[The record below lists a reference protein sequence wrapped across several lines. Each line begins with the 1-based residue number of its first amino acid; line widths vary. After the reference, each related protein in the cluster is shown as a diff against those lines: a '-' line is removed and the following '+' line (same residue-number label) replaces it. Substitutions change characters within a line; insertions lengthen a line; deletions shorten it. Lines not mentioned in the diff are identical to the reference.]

1 MMARK
6 NIAVLDFGSS
16 HISVMIGNLSLNDT
30 LNLKG
35 YGEVSYAGF
44 MDGEF
49 LKPEEL
55 KEDVASAIAM
65 AENNAQA
72 KITHLYVGVPAE
84 FSEVVVKNAEMN
96 FYTPHKITDEDI
108 IDLYNTYTNLGNDDY
123 SVVSR
128 SPIYFM
134 LDDGERIIKAKG
146 KITEKFSGLISYTLC
161 DNKFL
166 EAVQAALTPLSIQHS
181 EYFSEQLSESLFLI
195 EPEERDACAVLIDCG
210 FLSTSVSTVM
220 GDGLLDLKSFTLGSG
235 HIIGDICDAFD
246 VTLEQAEEIKRG
258 VSLTEQTEDE
268 VFEVTA
274 EDGSVKEIPV
284 SKVCEIVKYRI
295 RQIGKTILKCFE
307 ASEIELPE
315 QSKIFI
321 TGGGID
327 YIDGALP
334 LLSQTIQKEVCELV
348 PPVNGLNK
356 PHLSSTVSLL
366 DMALKKNKQSI
377 ALFFIKL
384 FKRK

>member
-1 MMARK
+1 MARK

-16 HISVMIGNLSLNDT
+16 HISVMMGSLSLNDA

-49 LKPEEL
+49 LEPESL
-55 KEDVASAIAM
+55 KEDVASVIAM

-72 KITHLYVGVPAE
+72 RITHLYVGVPAE
-84 FSEVVVKNAEMN
+84 FSEVVCKTAEMN

-108 IDLYNTYTNLGNDDY
+108 VDLYNTYQDFGNENF

-128 SPIYFM
+128 SPIYFT

-146 KITEKFSGLISYTLC
+146 KTTEKFSGLISYTLC

-166 EAVQAALTPLSIQHS
+166 EAVQAALSPLSIEHI
-181 EYFSEQLSESLFLI
+181 EYFSEQLSESLFLVD
-195 EPEERDACAVLIDCG
+195 PEERDACAVLIDCG
-210 FLSTSVSTVM
+210 FLSTSVSTIM
-220 GDGLLDLKSFTLGSG
+220 GDGLLDLKSFSLGSG
-235 HIIGDICDAFD
+235 HMISDICQAFN
-246 VTLEQAEEIKRG
+246 VSPEQAEEIKRG
-258 VSLTEQTEDE
+258 ISLVEQDEDE
-268 VFEVTA
+268 VFEVTQ
-274 EDGSVKEIPV
+274 EDGNTREISV
-284 SKVCEIVKYRI
+284 SDVCEIVRYRVK
-295 RQIGKTILKCFE
+295 QIGKTIKKCFE
-307 ASEIELPE
+307 LSDIELPE
-315 QSKIFI
+315 QAKIFI

-327 YIDGALP
+327 YIDGAIG
-334 LLSQTIQKEVCELV
+334 LLSEELGKEVCELV
-348 PPVNGLNK
+348 PPVSGLDK

>member
-1 MMARK
+1 MARK

-16 HISVMIGNLSLNDT
+16 HISVMIGSLSLNDT

-49 LKPEEL
+49 LEPESL

-72 KITHLYVGVPAE
+72 RITHLYVGVPAE

-108 IDLYNTYTNLGNDDY
+108 VDLYNTYTSFGNDAY

-146 KITEKFSGLISYTLC
+146 KTTEKFSGLISYTLC

-166 EAVQAALTPLSIQHS
+166 EAVQAALTPLSIQHI

-210 FLSTSVSTVM
+210 FLSTSVSTIM
-220 GDGLLDLKSFTLGSG
+220 GDGLLDLKSFSLGSG
-235 HIIGDICDAFD
+235 HMISDICEAFG
-246 VTLEQAEEIKRG
+246 VTAEQAEEIKRG
-258 VSLTEQTEDE
+258 VSLSEQTEDE

-284 SKVCEIVKYRI
+284 SKVCEIVSYRI
-295 RQIGKTILKCFE
+295 RQIGKTILKCFD
-307 ASEIELPE
+307 ASEIELPD
-315 QSKIFI
+315 QAKIFI

-327 YIDGALP
+327 YIEGALP
-334 LLSQTIQKEVCELV
+334 LLSQTIQKEVHELV
-348 PPVNGLNK
+348 PPVGGLDK

>member
-1 MMARK
+1 MAKK

-16 HISVMIGNLSLNDT
+16 HISVMMGSLSLNDT

-49 LKPEEL
+49 LEPEAL

-72 KITHLYVGVPAE
+72 RITHLYVGVPAE

-96 FYTPHKITDEDI
+96 FYTPHKITDEDVV
-108 IDLYNTYTNLGNDDY
+108 DLYGTYSSFGDDSY
-123 SVVSR
+123 SIVSR

-134 LDDGERIIKAKG
+134 LDDGERILKVKG
-146 KITEKFSGLISYTLC
+146 KTTEKFSGLISYTLC

-166 EAVQAALTPLSIQHS
+166 EYVQRALTPLNIQHV
-181 EYFSEQLSESLFLI
+181 EYFSEQLSESLFLVD
-195 EPEERDACAVLIDCG
+195 PSERDACAVLVDCG
-210 FLSTSVSTVM
+210 FLSTSVSTIM
-220 GDGLLDLKSFTLGSG
+220 GDGLLDLRSFTLGAG
-235 HIIGDICDAFD
+235 HMISDICKVYN
-246 VTLEQAEEIKRG
+246 VTPEQAEEIKRG
-258 VSLTEQTEDE
+258 VSLKEQDDDE
-268 VFEVTA
+268 VFEVTQS
-274 EDGSVKEIPV
+274 DGSIKEIPANE
-284 SKVCEIVKYRI
+284 VCEIVKYRI
-295 RQIGKTILKCFE
+295 KQIGKTILKCFNE
-307 ASEIELPE
+307 SDIELPE
-315 QSKIFI
+315 QSKIYI

-327 YIDGALP
+327 YIDGALE
-334 LLSQTIQKEVCELV
+334 LLGETIGKDVVELV
-348 PPVNGLNK
+348 PPVAGLDK

>member
-1 MMARK
+1 MARK

-16 HISVMIGNLSLNDT
+16 HISVMMGSLSINDT

-49 LKPEEL
+49 LEPEAL

-96 FYTPHKITDEDI
+96 FYTPHKITDEDVV
-108 IDLYNTYTNLGNDDY
+108 DLYNIHTSFGNDDF

-128 SPIYFM
+128 SPIYFT
-134 LDDGERIIKAKG
+134 LDDGERIIKATG
-146 KITEKFSGLISYTLC
+146 KTTEKFSGLISYTLC

-166 EAVQAALTPLSIQHS
+166 ESVQQALAPLNIQYI

-210 FLSTSVSTVM
+210 FLSTSVSTIM

-235 HIIGDICDAFD
+235 HMVGDICERFG
-246 VTLEQAEEIKRG
+246 VGPEQAEEIKRG
-258 VSLTEQTEDE
+258 ISLLEENDDE
-268 VFEVTA
+268 VFEVTEA
-274 EDGSVKEIPV
+274 DGSVKEIAV
-284 SKVCEIVKYRI
+284 SDVCEIVKYRV
-295 RQIGKTILKCFE
+295 RQIGKTILKCFD
-307 ASEIELPE
+307 ASDIELPE
-315 QSKIFI
+315 QSKIYI

-327 YIDGALP
+327 YIEGAIP
-334 LLSQTIQKEVCELV
+334 LLSETIGREVVELV
-348 PPVNGLNK
+348 PPVKGLDK

-377 ALFFIKL
+377 GLFFVKL

>member
-16 HISVMIGNLSLNDT
+16 HISVMMGSLSLNGA

-49 LKPEEL
+49 LEPESL
-55 KEDVASAIAM
+55 KEDVASAVAM

-72 KITHLYVGVPAE
+72 RITHLYVGVPAE

-108 IDLYNTYTNLGNDDY
+108 VELYNTYSKFGNEEF

-128 SPIYFM
+128 SPIYFT

-146 KITEKFSGLISYTLC
+146 KTTEKFSGLISYTLC
-161 DNKFL
+161 DNRFL
-166 EAVQAALTPLSIQHS
+166 EAVQAALTPLSIEHT

-195 EPEERDACAVLIDCG
+195 NPEDRDACAVLIDCG
-210 FLSTSVSTVM
+210 FLSTSVSTIM
-220 GDGLLDLKSFTLGSG
+220 GDGLLDLRSFSLGSG
-235 HIIGDICDAFD
+235 HMVSDICEVFKVNA
-246 VTLEQAEEIKRG
+246 EQAEEIKRG
-258 VSLTEQTEDE
+258 VSLTEQAEDE
-268 VFEVTA
+268 VFEVTQ
-274 EDGSVKEIPV
+274 EDGTVKEIEA
-284 SKVCEIVKYRI
+284 SEVCEIVKYRVK
-295 RQIGKTILKCFE
+295 QIGRTILKCFDE
-307 ASEIELPE
+307 SDIELPE
-315 QSKIFI
+315 QAKIFI

-327 YIDGALP
+327 YIDGAVK
-334 LLSQTIQKEVCELV
+334 LLSETIGREVCGLV
-348 PPVNGLNK
+348 PPVNGLDK

-377 ALFFIKL
+377 ALFFIKF

>member
-1 MMARK
+1 MARK

-16 HISVMIGNLSLNDT
+16 HISVMIGSLSLNDT

-49 LKPEEL
+49 LEPEAL

-72 KITHLYVGVPAE
+72 RITHLYVGVPAE

-108 IDLYNTYTNLGNDDY
+108 VDLYNTYTSFGNDDY

-146 KITEKFSGLISYTLC
+146 KTTEKFSGLISYTLC
-161 DNKFL
+161 DNRFL
-166 EAVQAALTPLSIQHS
+166 QAVQSALTPLSIQHT

-220 GDGLLDLKSFTLGSG
+220 GDGLLDLK
-235 HIIGDICDAFD
+235 
-246 VTLEQAEEIKRG
+246 
-258 VSLTEQTEDE
+258 
-268 VFEVTA
+268 
-274 EDGSVKEIPV
+274 
-284 SKVCEIVKYRI
+284 
-295 RQIGKTILKCFE
+295 
-307 ASEIELPE
+307 
-315 QSKIFI
+315 
-321 TGGGID
+321 
-327 YIDGALP
+327 
-334 LLSQTIQKEVCELV
+334 
-348 PPVNGLNK
+348 
-356 PHLSSTVSLL
+356 
-366 DMALKKNKQSI
+366 
-377 ALFFIKL
+377 
-384 FKRK
+384 

>member
-1 MMARK
+1 MAKK

-16 HISVMIGNLSLNDT
+16 HISVMMGSLSLNDT

-49 LKPEEL
+49 LEPEAL

-72 KITHLYVGVPAE
+72 RITHLYVGVPAE
-84 FSEVVVKNAEMN
+84 FSEVIAKNVEMN
-96 FYTPHKITDEDI
+96 FYTPHKITDADI
-108 IDLYNTYTNLGNDDY
+108 VDLYNTYVDFGDDSY
-123 SVVSR
+123 SIVSR

-134 LDDGERIIKAKG
+134 LDDGERVLKVKG
-146 KITEKFSGLISYTLC
+146 QTTEKFSGLISYTLC

-166 EAVQAALTPLSIQHS
+166 DQVQKALTPLSIEHV
-181 EYFSEQLSESLFLI
+181 EYFSEQLSESLFLV
-195 EPEERDACAVLIDCG
+195 EPSERDACAVLVDCG
-210 FLSTSVSTVM
+210 FLSTSVSTIM
-220 GDGLLDLKSFTLGSG
+220 GDGLLELKSFTLGAG
-235 HIIGDICDAFD
+235 HMISDICEAYG
-246 VTLEQAEEIKRG
+246 VTPEQAEEIKRG
-258 VSLTEQTEDE
+258 VSLTEQSDDD
-268 VFEVTA
+268 VFEVTCD
-274 EDGSVKEIPV
+274 DGSVKEISANEV
-284 SKVCEIVKYRI
+284 SEIVKYRI
-295 RQIGKTILKCFE
+295 KQIGKTILKCFDE
-307 ASEIELPE
+307 SDIELPE
-315 QSKIFI
+315 QSKIYI

-327 YIDGALP
+327 YIDGALE
-334 LLSQTIQKEVCELV
+334 LLGETIGKEVVELV
-348 PPVNGLNK
+348 PPVAGLDK

>member
-1 MMARK
+1 MAKK

-16 HISVMIGNLSLNDT
+16 HISGMMGSLSLNDT

-49 LKPEEL
+49 LEPEAL

-72 KITHLYVGVPAE
+72 RITHLYVGVPAE

-96 FYTPHKITDEDI
+96 FYTPHKITDEDVV
-108 IDLYNTYTNLGNDDY
+108 DLYGTYSSFGDDSY
-123 SVVSR
+123 SIVSR

-134 LDDGERIIKAKG
+134 LDDGERILKVKG
-146 KITEKFSGLISYTLC
+146 KTTEKFSGLISYTLC

-166 EAVQAALTPLSIQHS
+166 EYVQRALTPLNIQHV
-181 EYFSEQLSESLFLI
+181 EYFSEQLSESLFLVD
-195 EPEERDACAVLIDCG
+195 PSERDACAVLVDCG
-210 FLSTSVSTVM
+210 FLSTSVSTIM
-220 GDGLLDLKSFTLGSG
+220 GDGLLDLRSFTLGAG
-235 HIIGDICDAFD
+235 HMISDICKVYN
-246 VTLEQAEEIKRG
+246 VTPEQAEEIKRG
-258 VSLTEQTEDE
+258 VSLKEQSGDE
-268 VFEVTA
+268 VFEVTQS
-274 EDGSVKEIPV
+274 DGSIKEI
-284 SKVCEIVKYRI
+284 SANEVCEIVKYRI
-295 RQIGKTILKCFE
+295 KQIGKTILKCFNE
-307 ASEIELPE
+307 SDIELPE
-315 QSKIFI
+315 QSKIYI

-327 YIDGALP
+327 YIDGALE
-334 LLSQTIQKEVCELV
+334 LLGETIGKDVVELV
-348 PPVNGLNK
+348 PPVAGLDK